1 MVAASVVHAIA
12 IAELLGRSRLILVT
26 ALTRIVVA
34 IMVSVSIAVPIMVTV
49 MVPVSI
55 VISIPVMIVVS
66 VLILSAVIAAI
77 IATAGVSA
85 VIAAIVAVIE
95 SLPVIVLAIQIS
107 DLRVTG
113 MAILGIVLPMLEA
126 GAKRGAV
133 VPISLCVE
141 VPVLG

>member
-1 MVAASVVHAIA
+1 MVAAPVVHAIA

-26 ALTRIVVA
+26 NLTGIVVA
-34 IMVSVSIAVPIMVTV
+34 FMISVSIAVPVMIAV
-49 MVPVSI
+49 MVPVSV

-85 VIAAIVAVIE
+85 VIATIVAVIE
-95 SLPVIVLAIQIS
+95 SLPVIALAIQIS
-107 DLRVTG
+107 DFRVTG
-113 MAILGIVLPMLEA
+113 MAILRIILPVLEA
-126 GAKRGAV
+126 GAKRSAV
-133 VPISLCVE
+133 VSISLRVE